1 MTFAALPTALLPIAT
16 VARWTPL
23 VRPPGV
29 GGKASP
35 QFRPLGGRLKGPLKH
50 LEM

>member
-29 GGKASP
+29 GATPGKPPSSGHWA
-35 QFRPLGGRLKGPLKH
+35 GV
-50 LEM
+50 